1 MTSDSI
7 VIVNGARTP
16 MGSLLGAFANTPAP
30 MLGAAAAKAALE
42 RAGVSANEVEELIF
56 GCVLPAGVG
65 QAPAR
70 QVALGANMALST
82 QCTTINKVCGSGM
95 KAVLMA
101 HDQIKAGTC
110 HIAVAGGMEN
120 MSLAPYFIPKARA
133 GLRAGHGEIK
143 DHMFFDALEDAYTGR
158 AMGSFAQDTADNNHV
173 TREQMDAYALES
185 LKRAKEAI
193 AKGYFE
199 KEMVSVTVKTKKGE
213 ENISVDEQPGSAQAE
228 KIPKLKAAFKEG
240 GTITAAN
247 SSSISDG
254 AAALVLMSESEA
266 KKRNLK
272 PMARIVA
279 HSSNAVQPCD
289 FPIAPIGSI
298 EKVLQ
303 KANWKISDVDLFEI
317 NEAFAVVAMLAMKKF
332 GIEHSKLN
340 VNGGACALGHPVG
353 ASGARIIIT
362 LMYALQRLNKKKGIA
377 SICIGGGEANS
388 IAIEML

>member
-1 MTSDSI
+1 MSTDSV
-7 VIVNGARTP
+7 VIASGARTA
-16 MGSLLGAFANTPAP
+16 MGSLLGVFANTPAP
-30 MLGAAAAKAALE
+30 VLGAVATRAALE
-42 RAGVSANEVEELIF
+42 RCGLTGHEVEELIF

-70 QVALGANMALST
+70 QVALGAGMALST
-82 QCTTINKVCGSGM
+82 QCTTLNKVCGSGM

-133 GLRAGHGEIK
+133 GLRAGHSELK
-143 DHMFFDALEDAYTGR
+143 DHMFFDALENAYDGR
-158 AMGSFAQDTADNNHV
+158 AMGSFAQDTADQHRI

-185 LKRAKEAI
+185 LQRAKQAI
-193 AKGYFE
+193 AHGYFE
-199 KEMVSVTVKTKKGE
+199 KEMAPVTLKTKSGE
-213 ENISVDEQPGSAQAE
+213 QVIRLDEQPGFAQPE

-254 AAALVLMSESEA
+254 AAALVLMTESNA
-266 KKRNLK
+266 RKRQLK
-272 PMARIVA
+272 PIARIVA
-279 HSSNAVQPCD
+279 HSSHAIQPCD
-289 FPIAPIGSI
+289 FPLAPIGSM

-303 KANWKISDVDLFEI
+303 KAGWKIGDVDLFEI
-317 NEAFAVVAMLAMKKF
+317 NEAFAIVAMLAMQKL

-340 VNGGACALGHPVG
+340 IHGGACALGHPVG
-353 ASGARIIIT
+353 ASGARIIVT
-362 LMYALQRLNKKKGIA
+362 LMYALQRLDKKKGVA
-377 SICIGGGEANS
+377 SICIGGGEATS

>member
-1 MTSDSI
+1 MSDSI

-30 MLGAAAAKAALE
+30 VLGAAATIAALE
-42 RAGVSANEVEELIF
+42 RSGVSVNDVEELIF

-70 QVALGANMALST
+70 QVALGAGMALST

-95 KAVLMA
+95 KAVLLA

-110 HIAVAGGMEN
+110 TIAVAGGMEN

-158 AMGSFAQDTADNNHV
+158 AMGSFAQDTADNNKV
-173 TREQMDAYALES
+173 TREAMDAYALES
-185 LKRAKEAI
+185 LMRAKSAI
-193 AKGYFE
+193 ANGFFDRE
-199 KEMVSVTVKTKKGE
+199 IVSVPVKTRKGDE
-213 ENISVDEQPGSAQAE
+213 IIRVDEQPGNAQAE
-228 KIPKLKAAFKEG
+228 KIPKLKAAFKDG

-254 AAALVLMSESEA
+254 AASLVLMSESEA
-266 KKRNLK
+266 KKRNLN

-279 HSSNAVQPCD
+279 HTSNAVQPCD

-303 KANWKISDVDLFEI
+303 KTNWKISDVDLFEI
-317 NEAFAVVAMLAMKKF
+317 NEAFAVVAMLAMRKF
-332 GIEHSKLN
+332 NIAHDKVN

-353 ASGARIIIT
+353 ASGARIIVT
-362 LMYALQRLNKKKGIA
+362 LMYALHRLHKKKGIA

>member
-1 MTSDSI
+1 MSDSI
-7 VIVNGARTP
+7 VIVNSARTA
-16 MGSLLGAFANTPAP
+16 MGGLLGAFASTPAP
-30 MLGAAAAKAALE
+30 VLGAAATKAALE
-42 RAGVSANEVEELIF
+42 RAGLSGNEVEELIF

-70 QVALGANMALST
+70 QVALGAGMALST

-133 GLRAGHGEIK
+133 GLRAGHSEIK
-143 DHMFFDALEDAYTGR
+143 DHMFFDALENAYDGR
-158 AMGSFAQDTADNNHV
+158 AMGSFAQDTADNNKV
-173 TREQMDAYALES
+173 TREEMDAYALES

-199 KEMVSVTVKTKKGE
+199 KEIVPVSIKTKKGDE
-213 ENISVDEQPGSAQAE
+213 IIQVDEQPGSAQPE

-254 AAALVLMSESEA
+254 AAALVLMTESEA

-317 NEAFAVVAMLAMKKF
+317 NEAFAVVAMLAMRKF
-332 GIEHSKLN
+332 NIDHNKLN
-340 VNGGACALGHPVG
+340 INGGACALGHPVG
-353 ASGARIIIT
+353 ASGARIIVT

>member
-1 MTSDSI
+1 MSGSI
-7 VIVNGARTP
+7 VIVNGARTA
-16 MGSLLGAFANTPAP
+16 MGGLLGVFATTPAP
-30 MLGAAAAKAALE
+30 ALGAAATRAALE
-42 RAGVSANEVEELIF
+42 RAGLCGNEVEELIF

-70 QVALGANMALST
+70 QVALGAGMALST

-95 KAVLMA
+95 KAVLLA
-101 HDQIKAGTC
+101 HDQIKAGSC
-110 HIAVAGGMEN
+110 QIAVAGGMEN

-133 GLRAGHGEIK
+133 GLRAGHSEIK
-143 DHMFFDALEDAYTGR
+143 DHMFFDALEDWDTGR
-158 AMGSFAQDTADNNHV
+158 AMGSFAQDTADNNKV

-185 LKRAKEAI
+185 LNRAKEAI

-199 KEMVSVTVKTKKGE
+199 KEIVPITVKTRKGDE
-213 ENISVDEQPGSAQAE
+213 VIRVDEQPGSAQPE
-228 KIPKLKAAFKEG
+228 KIPKLKAAFKDG

-254 AAALVLMSESEA
+254 AAALVLMTESEA

-279 HSSNAVQPCD
+279 HSSNAIQPCD

-298 EKVLQ
+298 EKVLA

-317 NEAFAVVAMLAMKKF
+317 NEAFAVVAMLAMKKL

-340 VNGGACALGHPVG
+340 IQGGACALGHPVG
-353 ASGARIIIT
+353 TSGARIIVT
-362 LMYALQRLNKKKGIA
+362 LMYALQRLGKKKGIA
-377 SICIGGGEANS
+377 SICIGGGEATS
-388 IAIEML
+388 IAIEMI

>member
-1 MTSDSI
+1 MSSESV
-7 VIVNGARTP
+7 VIVAGTRTP
-16 MGSLLGAFANTPAP
+16 MGGLLGVFATTPAP
-30 MLGAAAAKAALE
+30 TLGAIATQAALE
-42 RAGVSANEVEELIF
+42 RAGVPATDIEELIF

-70 QVALGANMALST
+70 QVALGAGMAQST

-95 KAVLMA
+95 KAVLFA

-110 HIAVAGGMEN
+110 TIAVAGGMEN

-133 GLRAGHGEIK
+133 GLRAGHSEIK
-143 DHMFFDALEDAYTGR
+143 DHMFFDALENAYDGR
-158 AMGSFAQDTADNNHV
+158 AMGSFAQDTADNHQV

-185 LKRAKEAI
+185 LTRAKAAI
-193 AKGYFE
+193 ANGYFD
-199 KEMVSVTVKTKKGE
+199 KEMVPVTVKTKKGDE
-213 ENISVDEQPGSAQAE
+213 VIRIDEQPGSAQPE

-254 AAALVLMSESEA
+254 AAALVLMTASEA
-266 KKRNLK
+266 KKRGLK
-272 PMARIVA
+272 PLARIVA
-279 HSSNAVQPCD
+279 HSSNAIAPKD
-289 FPIAPIGSI
+289 FPIAPIGSM
-298 EKVLQ
+298 EKVLKQ
-303 KANWKISDVDLFEI
+303 AGWKIDDVDLFEI
-317 NEAFAVVAMLAMKKF
+317 NEAFAVVAMLAMKQLN
-332 GIEHSKLN
+332 IPHSKLN

-353 ASGARIIIT
+353 TSGARIIVT
-362 LMYALQRLNKKKGIA
+362 LMFALQRLGKKKGIA

>member
-1 MTSDSI
+1 MTTDSI

-16 MGSLLGAFANTPAP
+16 MGSLLGVFATTPAP
-30 MLGAAAAKAALE
+30 ALGAAATRVALE
-42 RAGVSANEVEELIF
+42 RSGLTGNEVEELIF

-70 QVALGANMALST
+70 QVAIGAGMALST

-95 KAVLMA
+95 KAVLLA
-101 HDQIKAGTC
+101 HDQIKAGTSA
-110 HIAVAGGMEN
+110 IAVAGGMEN

-143 DHMFFDALEDAYTGR
+143 DHMFFDALENAYDGR
-158 AMGSFAQDTADNNHV
+158 AMGSFAQDTADHHKV

-185 LKRAKEAI
+185 LQRAKNAI
-193 AKGYFE
+193 ANGYFE
-199 KEMVSVTVKTKKGE
+199 AEMVPVSIKTKTGE
-213 ENISVDEQPGSAQAE
+213 HVVRIDEQPGSAQPE

-254 AAALVLMSESEA
+254 AAALVLMTESEA
-266 KKRNLK
+266 KKRKLK

-289 FPIAPIGSI
+289 FPIAPIGSL

-303 KANWKISDVDLFEI
+303 KSGWKIGDVDLFEI
-317 NEAFAVVAMLAMKKF
+317 NEAFAVVAMLAMQKL

-353 ASGARIIIT
+353 ASGARIIVT

-377 SICIGGGEANS
+377 SICIGGGEATS
-388 IAIEML
+388 IAIEMI

>member
-1 MTSDSI
+1 MSTDSV

-16 MGSLLGAFANTPAP
+16 MGGLLGVFATTPAP
-30 MLGAAAAKAALE
+30 VLGAAATRAALE
-42 RAGVSANEVEELIF
+42 RSGLTGDEVEELIF

-70 QVALGANMALST
+70 QVALGAGMALST

-95 KAVLMA
+95 KAVLLA

-110 HIAVAGGMEN
+110 AIAVAGGMEN
-120 MSLAPYFIPKARA
+120 MSLAPYFIPKART

-143 DHMFFDALEDAYTGR
+143 DHMFFDALENAYDGR
-158 AMGSFAQDTADNNHV
+158 AMGSFAQDTADHHKV

-185 LKRAKEAI
+185 LQRAKEAI

-199 KEMVSVTVKTKKGE
+199 KEMVPITIKTKKGDE
-213 ENISVDEQPGSAQAE
+213 IIAVDEQPGSAQPE

-254 AAALVLMSESEA
+254 AAALVLMTESEA
-266 KKRNLK
+266 KKRKLK
-272 PMARIVA
+272 SMARIIA

-289 FPIAPIGSI
+289 FPIAPIGSL

-303 KANWKISDVDLFEI
+303 KAGWKIDEVDLFEI
-317 NEAFAVVAMLAMKKF
+317 NEAFAVVAMLAMQKM
-332 GIEHSKLN
+332 GIEHRKLN
-340 VNGGACALGHPVG
+340 INGGACALGHPVG
-353 ASGARIIIT
+353 ASGARIIVT

-377 SICIGGGEANS
+377 SICIGGGEATS
-388 IAIEML
+388 IAIEMI

>member
-1 MTSDSI
+1 MNPESI
-7 VIVNGARTP
+7 VIVSGARTP
-16 MGSLLGAFANTPAP
+16 MGGLLGALANTPAP
-30 MLGAAAAKAALE
+30 SLGALATRAALE
-42 RAGVSANEVEELIF
+42 RAGLSAQNVEELIF

-70 QVALGANMALST
+70 QVALGAGLATST

-110 HIAVAGGMEN
+110 KTAIAGGMEN

-133 GLRAGHGEIK
+133 GLRAGHSEIK
-143 DHMFFDALEDAYTGR
+143 DHMFFDALENAYDGR
-158 AMGSFAQDTADNNHV
+158 SMGSIAQAMADNHQV

-185 LKRAKEAI
+185 LMRAKTAI
-193 AKGYFE
+193 EKGYFRDE
-199 KEMVSVTVKTKKGE
+199 IISVAVKSKKGE
-213 ENISVDEQPGSAQAE
+213 ELISVDEQPGNAQPD
-228 KIPKLKAAFKEG
+228 KIPKLKPSFKEG

-254 AAALVLMSESEA
+254 AASLVLMSESEA
-266 KKRNLK
+266 KRLGLK
-272 PMARIVA
+272 PLARIVA
-279 HSSNAVQPCD
+279 HSSNAMTPEE
-289 FPIAPIGSI
+289 FPIAPIGSM

-303 KANWKISDVDLFEI
+303 KAGWKVDDVDLFEI
-317 NEAFAVVAMLAMKKF
+317 NEAFAVVAMLAMQKLN
-332 GIEHSKLN
+332 IPHSKLN

-353 ASGARIIIT
+353 ASGARIIVT
-362 LMYALQRLNKKKGIA
+362 LMYALKRLGKKKGIA

-388 IAIEML
+388 IAIEMI

>member
-1 MTSDSI
+1 MSTDSV
-7 VIVNGARTP
+7 VIVNGARSP
-16 MGSLLGAFANTPAP
+16 MGSLLGVFAMTPAP
-30 MLGAAAAKAALE
+30 ILGAAVTRAALE
-42 RAGVSANEVEELIF
+42 RSGLTGNEIEELIF

-70 QVALGANMALST
+70 QVALGAGMALST

-95 KAVLMA
+95 KAVLFA

-110 HIAVAGGMEN
+110 AIAVAGGMEN

-143 DHMFFDALEDAYTGR
+143 DHMFFDALEDAYTGS
-158 AMGSFAQDTADNNHV
+158 AMGSFAQDTADHHKV
-173 TREQMDAYALES
+173 TRAEMDAYALES

-193 AKGYFE
+193 AKAYFE
-199 KEMVSVTVKTKKGE
+199 KEITPISVKTKKCDE
-213 ENISVDEQPGSAQAE
+213 TIYVDEQPGSAQPE

-240 GTITAAN
+240 GSITAAN

-254 AAALVLMSESEA
+254 AAALVLMTEREA
-266 KKRNLK
+266 KKRQLK

-279 HSSNAVQPCD
+279 HSSNAIQPCD

-298 EKVLQ
+298 EKVLH
-303 KANWKISDVDLFEI
+303 KAQWKIADVDLFEI
-317 NEAFAVVAMLAMKKF
+317 NEAFAVVAMLAMKKL

-353 ASGARIIIT
+353 ASGARIVVT

-377 SICIGGGEANS
+377 SICIGGGEALS
-388 IAIEML
+388 VAIEMI

>member
-1 MTSDSI
+1 MTTDSI

-16 MGSLLGAFANTPAP
+16 MGGLLGAFANTPAP
-30 MLGAAAAKAALE
+30 VLGAAATQAALE
-42 RAGVSANEVEELIF
+42 RSGVSGNDVEELIF

-70 QVALGANMALST
+70 QVALGAHVALST
-82 QCTTINKVCGSGM
+82 ACTTINKVCGSGM
-95 KAVLMA
+95 KAVLFA

-110 HIAVAGGMEN
+110 TIAVAGGMEN

-133 GLRAGHGEIK
+133 GLRAGHSEIK
-143 DHMFFDALEDAYTGR
+143 DHMFFDALEDAYSGR
-158 AMGSFAQDTADNNHV
+158 AMGSFAQDTADNNKV
-173 TREQMDAYALES
+173 TREEMDAYALES

-199 KEMVSVTVKTKKGE
+199 KEMVPVTIKSKKGDE
-213 ENISVDEQPGSAQAE
+213 IIRVDEQPGSAQPE
-228 KIPKLKAAFKEG
+228 KIPKLKAAFKDG

-254 AAALVLMSESEA
+254 AAALVLMTESEA

-303 KANWKISDVDLFEI
+303 KANWKIADIDLFEI

-332 GIEHSKLN
+332 NIAHDKVN

-353 ASGARIIIT
+353 ASGARIIVT
-362 LMYALQRLNKKKGIA
+362 LMYALQRLGKKKGIA
-377 SICIGGGEANS
+377 SICIGGGEATS

>member
-16 MGSLLGAFANTPAP
+16 MGSLLGVFANTPAP
-30 MLGAAAAKAALE
+30 ALGAAATQAALE
-42 RAGVSANEVEELIF
+42 RAGVSGNDVEELIF

-70 QVALGANMALST
+70 QVALGAHMALST

-133 GLRAGHGEIK
+133 GLRAGHSEIK
-143 DHMFFDALEDAYTGR
+143 DHMFFDALENAYDGR

-199 KEMVSVTVKTKKGE
+199 KEMISVSVKTKKGDE
-213 ENISVDEQPGSAQAE
+213 VISVDEQPGSAQPE

-254 AAALVLMSESEA
+254 AAALVLMTESEA

-303 KANWKISDVDLFEI
+303 KANWKIADVDLFEI

-353 ASGARIIIT
+353 ASGARIIVT

>member
-1 MTSDSI
+1 MSDPI

-16 MGSLLGAFANTPAP
+16 MGGLLGAFATTPAP
-30 MLGAAAAKAALE
+30 TLGALATIAALE
-42 RAGVSANEVEELIF
+42 RSGLSGDEVEELLF

-70 QVALGANMALST
+70 QVALDAKMALST
-82 QCTTINKVCGSGM
+82 QCTTVNKVCGSGM
-95 KAVLMA
+95 KAVLLA
-101 HDQIKAGTC
+101 HDQIKAGSC

-120 MSLAPYFIPKARA
+120 MSLAPYFIAKARS

-143 DHMFFDALEDAYTGR
+143 DHMFFDALEDPHSGR
-158 AMGSFAQDTADNNHV
+158 AMGSFAQDIADRHGV

-185 LKRAKEAI
+185 LKRAQAAI
-193 AKGYFE
+193 ANGYFD
-199 KEMVSVTVKTKKGE
+199 KEMVPVTVKTRKGDE
-213 ENISVDEQPGSAQAE
+213 VIRIDEQPASAQPE

-279 HSSNAVQPCD
+279 HSSHAIQPCD
-289 FPIAPIGSI
+289 FPLAPIGSI
-298 EKVLQ
+298 EKVLA
-303 KANWKISDVDLFEI
+303 KTGWKISDVDLFEI
-317 NEAFAVVAMLAMKKF
+317 NEAFAVVAMLAMKQL

-353 ASGARIIIT
+353 ASGARIIVT
-362 LMYALQRLNKKKGIA
+362 LMYALQRLGKKKGIA
-377 SICIGGGEANS
+377 SICIGGGEATA
-388 IAIEML
+388 IAIEIL

>member
-1 MTSDSI
+1 MSSESV
-7 VIVNGARTP
+7 VIVAGTRTP
-16 MGSLLGAFANTPAP
+16 MGGLLGAFATTPAP
-30 MLGAAAAKAALE
+30 ILGAIATKAALE
-42 RAGVSANEVEELIF
+42 RAGLSGNEVEELIF

-70 QVALGANMALST
+70 QVALGAGMTLST

-95 KAVLMA
+95 KAVLFA

-110 HIAVAGGMEN
+110 NIAVAGGMEN

-133 GLRAGHGEIK
+133 GLRAGHDEIK

-158 AMGSFAQDTADNNHV
+158 AMGSFAQDTADNNKV
-173 TREQMDAYALES
+173 TREEMDAYALES

-199 KEMVSVTVKTKKGE
+199 KEMIPVTVKTKKGE
-213 ENISVDEQPGSAQAE
+213 EKISIDEQPGSAQPE

-254 AAALVLMSESEA
+254 AAALVLMTESEA

-303 KANWKISDVDLFEI
+303 KANWKIADVDLFEI

-332 GIEHSKLN
+332 GIDHSKLN

-353 ASGARIIIT
+353 ASGARIIVT

-388 IAIEML
+388 IAIEMI